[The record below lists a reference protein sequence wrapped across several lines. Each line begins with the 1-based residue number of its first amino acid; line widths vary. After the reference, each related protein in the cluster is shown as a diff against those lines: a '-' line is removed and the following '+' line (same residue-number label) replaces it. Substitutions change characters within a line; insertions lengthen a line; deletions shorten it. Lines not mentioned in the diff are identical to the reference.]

1 MTDTDYSLILL
12 PVDGSASSLRAT
24 GHCAKLAKAFGCRV
38 LVLNVQPK
46 IEDWQTHGLGHQSAV
61 EHLTTRAQDSTAAAE
76 KVLSEAGVACE
87 TAVEFGD
94 PADVIA
100 RVVTERAC
108 SSLVMG
114 TRGQGELRSLFVGSV
129 GMKVIHL
136 VRIPITLVH

>member
-1 MTDTDYSLILL
+1 MADAESSLILL
-12 PVDGSASSLRAT
+12 PIDGSGSSLRAA
-24 GHCAKLAKAFGCRV
+24 GHCAKLAKAFRCRV

-46 IEDWQTHGLGHQSAV
+46 IEDWQTHGLGHQAALD
-61 EHLTTRAQDSTAAAE
+61 HLTSLARQACEPAE
-76 KVLSEAGVACE
+76 KALSEAGVVHE
-87 TAVEFGD
+87 TAVEFGE

-100 RVVTERAC
+100 RIVTERAC

-114 TRGQGELRSLFVGSV
+114 TRGQGELRSVLVGSV